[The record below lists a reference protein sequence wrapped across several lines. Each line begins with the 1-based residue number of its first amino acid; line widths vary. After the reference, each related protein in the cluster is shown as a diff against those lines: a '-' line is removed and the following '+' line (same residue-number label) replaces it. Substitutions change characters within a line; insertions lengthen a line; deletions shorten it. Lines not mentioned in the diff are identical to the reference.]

1 MTLTL
6 LAILQET
13 AARVEPKSPFEPRFG
28 IFFWT
33 ILVFTLLFLA
43 LWKGVWPMILKA
55 AEEREAHIRQQL
67 ADAEKMHGEAKAA
80 LEEHKKLLAGSKA
93 EAQAILAEAR
103 SVAQKERE
111 QAMAKT
117 RAEQEQLLER
127 AKRDIQAEKDR
138 AAQDLRHEAVE
149 LSLAAASK
157 LIEQKLDNDANRKIV
172 SDYLGTLGK
181 GH

>member
-1 MTLTL
+1 MNVTL

-13 AARVEPKSPFEPRFG
+13 ARAEPKSPFEPRFG

-33 ILVFTLLFLA
+33 LLVFAALFFLLRKFA
-43 LWKGVWPMILKA
+43 WPMILQLT
-55 AEEREAHIRQQL
+55 EEREAHIKQQL
-67 ADAEKMHGEAKAA
+67 AEAERMNAEAKAA

-93 EAQAILAEAR
+93 DAVALINEAK

-111 QAMAKT
+111 VAMAKT
-117 RAEQEQLLER
+117 RAEQEALLER
-127 AKRDIQAEKDR
+127 AKRDIQAEKDK
-138 AAQDLRHEAVE
+138 AAQDLRREAVD

-172 SDYLGTLGK
+172 TDYLGTLGK
-181 GH
+181 H